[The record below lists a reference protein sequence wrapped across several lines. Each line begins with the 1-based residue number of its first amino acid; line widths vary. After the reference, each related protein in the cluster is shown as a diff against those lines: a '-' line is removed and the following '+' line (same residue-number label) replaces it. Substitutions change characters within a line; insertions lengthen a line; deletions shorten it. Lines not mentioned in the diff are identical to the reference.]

1 MHSGAFRSSLLARLA
16 RGLPCLFAILVL
28 PLSLYCQVTLTDGQT
43 LATSGTIGGS
53 FIQTSVSQ
61 FGGTA
66 TLRAT
71 GNLSLGGNISVAS
84 NATLNIDTNGYTISV
99 GIDPSNNSLKTNTA
113 SIVKTGAGTLALSGK
128 NAGSLT
134 INQGAVTMTALDGS
148 LNVTNAVATAAAIIS
163 GGFSLN
169 SGGTF
174 RASAAFTSATGSFG
188 LYGADSTIDT
198 NGFNVSLVGSF
209 SGSGALNKT
218 GSGTLTLN
226 SAGFTGGINVQAGT
240 LKVADTFSSGGT
252 VAISSGA
259 TLDLINTNR
268 TIGQLSGAGNVTLG
282 SATLTVNQSTN
293 SELSG
298 ALSGTGGLTKSGT
311 GTLTLS
317 GTNTASGTTTV
328 SAGTLQIGNGGTSGS
343 LGGNITNNATV
354 VFNRSDA
361 STYSGVISGSGAVTK
376 SGAGTLT
383 LSGTNTFSGATTIS
397 AGTLKLSGSAANS
410 AFTVAGGTLTGA
422 GTLGALI
429 VDDGGTLAPGNSP
442 GTLHAGATTFASG
455 GTYLWEINNVNGTA
469 GADPGWDLLSI
480 TGGLTITATNAD
492 PFTIDLTSLTSGNV
506 AGLATGFST
515 NASYSFTLVST
526 TTGISGFSTDK
537 FYLDTSGFANAFDGT
552 WALALANGG
561 NDLAL
566 TYTGTSAVPEPSTYA
581 LLAGFAALGGVIVRR
596 VRRRLVNG

>member
-1 MHSGAFRSSLLARLA
+1 M
-16 RGLPCLFAILVL
+16 VL
-28 PLSLYCQVTLTDGQT
+28 PHSLYSQVTLTNGQT

-53 FIQTSVSQ
+53 SFQTSVSQ

-66 TLRAT
+66 TLQAT

-84 NATLNIDTNGYTISV
+84 NGTLTIDTNGYTISV
-99 GIDPSNNSLKTNTA
+99 GIDPSNKSLVTNTA

-128 NAGSLT
+128 NSGSLT
-134 INQGAVTMTALDGS
+134 INQGAVTMTALEGS
-148 LNVTNAVATAAAIIS
+148 LNVTNAVATASAITGS
-163 GGFSLN
+163 GFSLN

-174 RASAAFTSATGSFG
+174 RAGAAFTSATGSFM
-188 LYGADSTIDT
+188 LNGADSTIDT
-198 NGFNVSLVGSF
+198 NGFDVTLVGLV
-209 SGSGALNKT
+209 SGSGALNKA
-218 GSGTLTLN
+218 GSGALTLN
-226 SAGFTGGINVQAGT
+226 SGSFTGGINVQAGT
-240 LKVADTFSSGGT
+240 LKIADTNSSGGT

-343 LGGNITNNATV
+343 LAGNITNNATLA
-354 VFNRSDA
+354 FNRSDA
-361 STYSGVISGSGAVTK
+361 LTYSGVISGSGAVTK
-376 SGAGTLT
+376 LGSGTLT
-383 LSGTNTFSGATTIS
+383 LSGTNTYNGATTLS
-397 AGTLKLSGSAANS
+397 GGTLKLSGSAANS
-410 AFTVAGGTLTGA
+410 AFTVAGGTLSGS
-422 GTLGALI
+422 GTLGALT
-429 VDDGGTLAPGNSP
+429 VDSGGTIAPGNSP

-469 GADPGWDLLSI
+469 GADPGWDLLSV
-480 TGGLTITATNAD
+480 TGGLTISATNVD

-515 NASYSFTLVST
+515 SASYSFTLVST
-526 TTGISGFSTDK
+526 TTGISGFSADK
-537 FYLDTSGFANAFDGT
+537 FNLNTSGFANSFDGT

-566 TYTGTSAVPEPSTYA
+566 TYTGASAVPEPSTYA
-581 LLAGFAALGGVIVRR
+581 LLAGLAALGGAFVRR
-596 VRRRLVNG
+596 VRRARAPRA